1 MRILMVE
8 DEPPPR
14 DALVA
19 ASVATT
25 GVMAAPTTTMSITST
40 RNAEGA
46 RRIRRVRC
54 IQQPPETHRTSVTKS
69 PGCESRY
76 SRPNGAAAWSLR
88 DAPSHGYRKKVAAAP
103 L

>member
-25 GVMAAPTTTMSITST
+25 GVMAAPTTTMSITS
-40 RNAEGA
+40 NAEGA
-46 RRIRRVRC
+46 RRNRRVRC
-54 IQQPPETHRTSVTKS
+54 IQQPPGNHRTSVTKT